1 MSLAWL
7 RQVIDREWPDD
18 APAKGSIVAVAAY
31 FIKSGDPDGRNVFPA
46 IDTMARDLRLS
57 RHTVLGVT
65 KAMQAEGM
73 LERAGKI
80 RTGTINYR
88 LRLEPIE
95 AENVSGGASDSVP
108 SSVSS
113 SAQRGTLPTTYDRK
127 GVGGGGEGSPD
138 GNTPAAVATGSE
150 TGDIKTIT
158 TAAIIH
164 DDRANHII
172 TDFITAFDAR
182 FAKRERSNTVAIQ
195 RLEPTH
201 SKLRTEIVAKIDAG
215 WPQDHLIERI
225 IAGLPGDER
234 KIDTLTGLVATK
246 LSRLPDQPDHT
257 ARKIIADRSI
267 TAEAARKIDA
277 AERKTEQTAEER
289 QATHD
294 AKIRRG
300 DALRAYR
307 RAVRKLHP
315 DRDADAEMKMLA
327 AELDT
332 LLGGDEA
339 DSAAWPLSPEWISGV
354 RDEIE
359 CLADADYQWPT
370 ESKIINALPAARTVQ
385 TW

>member
-88 LRLEPIE
+88 LCLEPVE
-95 AENVSGGASDSVP
+95 AENVSGSASDSVP

-127 GVGGGGEGSPD
+127 GVGGGGGGEGSPD

-158 TAAIIH
+158 TAVMIH

-182 FAKRERSNTVAIQ
+182 FAQLNRKDPQ
-195 RLEPTH
+195 RLEPH
-201 SKLRTEIVAKIDAG
+201 NDKLRRAIITKTDAG
-215 WPQDHLIERI
+215 WPQHHLIDRI
-225 IAGLPGDER
+225 TADLPR
-234 KIDTLTGLVATK
+234 NIHSITGLIASKIAALPDKPDATALAFILADDAATK
-246 LSRLPDQPDHT
+246 L
-257 ARKIIADRSI
+257 
-267 TAEAARKIDA
+267 
-277 AERKTEQTAEER
+277 R
-289 QATHD
+289 QAAID
-294 AKIRRG
+294 LRQSQENGKAADELRERRDRRNRAIREFE
-300 DALRAYR
+300 
-307 RAVRKLHP
+307 RAVRRVGTP
-315 DRDADAEMKMLA
+315 DVDEVVREMVA
-327 AELDT
+327 SLD
-332 LLGGDEA
+332 DEA
-339 DSAAWPLSPEWISGV
+339 QYCDDPEAWPLSEAWV
-354 RDEIE
+354 E
-359 CLADADYQWPT
+359 CLGIET
-370 ESKIINALPAARTVQ
+370 EILRDQIRALQAAKTVVAVR
-385 TW
+385 